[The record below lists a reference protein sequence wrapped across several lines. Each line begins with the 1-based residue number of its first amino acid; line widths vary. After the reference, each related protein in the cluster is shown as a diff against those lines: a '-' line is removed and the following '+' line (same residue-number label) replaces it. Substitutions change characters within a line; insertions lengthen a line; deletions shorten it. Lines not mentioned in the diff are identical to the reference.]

1 MKNYLSESATLG
13 HGAGGLSR
21 HSLHDL
27 LRSATGEV
35 HERLHGHRGLAAVK
49 AGTIG
54 RAEYTALLARLYG
67 FYRPFEVAAGVPAE
81 RTDWLHADL
90 AVFGVDRAM
99 CLALPCC
106 LAFPKHASR
115 AYVLGAHYV
124 VEGSALG
131 GRGLARQLD
140 ALLGP
145 HETAGRAFLNG
156 HGVATGSVWRA
167 YLTRLSAAPD
177 GPGDQ
182 AAVIE
187 GAVATF
193 AIFEQWLQ
201 GWDSVDA

>member
-1 MKNYLSESATLG
+1 MPNLP
-13 HGAGGLSR
+13 
-21 HSLHDL
+21 LHEL
-27 LRSATGEV
+27 LRATTGEV

-90 AVFGVDRAM
+90 AVFGVDRDM

-106 LAFPKHASR
+106 RAFPEHASR
-115 AYVLGAHYV
+115 AYLLGAHYV

-145 HETAGRAFLNG
+145 HETAGRAFFNG
-156 HGVATGSVWRA
+156 YGVATGTVWRA
-167 YLTRLSAAPD
+167 YLAQLSAAPD
-177 GPGDQ
+177 GPADQ

-187 GAVATF
+187 GAAATF

-201 GWDSVDA
+201 GWDGVDD

>member
-1 MKNYLSESATLG
+1 MKPG
-13 HGAGGLSR
+13 HGSGDLPRPA
-21 HSLHDL
+21 LHDL

-67 FYRPFEVAAGVPAE
+67 FYRPFEVAAGVPPE
-81 RTDWLHADL
+81 RTAWLQADL
-90 AVFGVDRAM
+90 TVFGVDRDMSA
-99 CLALPCC
+99 ALPCC
-106 LAFPKHASR
+106 RAFPRYASPDFL
-115 AYVLGAHYV
+115 LGAHYV

-145 HETAGRAFLNG
+145 HETAGRAFFNG
-156 HGVATGSVWRA
+156 HGVATGAVWRA
-167 YLTRLSAAPD
+167 YLARLSAAPN
-177 GPGDQ
+177 GPADQ

-187 GAVATF
+187 GAAATF

-201 GWDSVDA
+201 GWDSIDA

>member
-1 MKNYLSESATLG
+1 MTLD
-13 HGAGGLSR
+13 HGAGGLPR
-21 HSLHDL
+21 PALHDL
-27 LRSATGEV
+27 LRTATGET

-67 FYRPFEVAAGVPAE
+67 FYRPCELAAGVPPE

-90 AVFGVDRAM
+90 AVFGMDRAM
-99 CLALPCC
+99 CFALPCC
-106 LAFPKHASR
+106 RAFPKYASR
-115 AYVLGAHYV
+115 GYLLGAHYV

-145 HETAGRAFLNG
+145 HETAGRAFFSG
-156 HGVATGSVWRA
+156 HGLATGVLWRS
-167 YLTRLSAAPD
+167 YLTRLSAEPD
-177 GPGDQ
+177 GPADQ

-193 AIFEQWLQ
+193 AIFGQWLQ
-201 GWDSVDA
+201 GWNSVDE